1 MSNTIRRTKYKEKDH
16 MALEL
21 QREIERIE
29 LKEALDEPY
38 DVPYDDDELFDNP
51 YIHGDPFNRNEV

>member
-1 MSNTIRRTKYKEKDH
+1 MSNTIRRIKYKEKDP

-38 DVPYDDDELFDNP
+38 DVTDDDELFDDP
-51 YIHGDPFNRNEV
+51 YIHGDPFHRNEI

>member
-38 DVPYDDDELFDNP
+38 DVPYDDELFDDP
-51 YIHGDPFNRNEV
+51 YIYGDPFNRNEV

>member
-1 MSNTIRRTKYKEKDH
+1 MSNTIRRTKYKEKDP

-38 DVPYDDDELFDNP
+38 DAPYDDVLFDDP

>member
-1 MSNTIRRTKYKEKDH
+1 MSNTIRRTKYKEKDP

-38 DVPYDDDELFDNP
+38 DLDDDLFDDP
-51 YIHGDPFNRNEV
+51 YIHGDPFHLNEL

>member
-1 MSNTIRRTKYKEKDH
+1 MSNTIRRTKYKEKDP

-29 LKEALDEPY
+29 LKESLDEH
-38 DVPYDDDELFDNP
+38 DDFDDDLFDDP
-51 YIHGDPFNRNEV
+51 YNHGDSFHLNEL